1 MCVPTG
7 TRDWERPERAPYSAG
22 WAPRRQKSSRCSPRS
37 RSRGGLERRP
47 IDPRLWARNLDVG
60 NEAPATGF
68 GRGARGGG
76 AGVGVGC
83 AGPRR
88 TTGRANGAREQKNIL
103 AAAPAFGGSLDRTMG
118 RVCAG
123 WQGRGRAGSARG
135 FALVCA
141 PVRLFSRSPQL
152 LTLLW
157 PIVPSK
163 SLAPSVPDH
172 QSSRPIRMHGHL
184 RAPRS
189 EATKRQRR
197 RQRHALDERRHRRHV
212 SRAQARHRG
221 RQRTARTLHDRRR
234 LPASPQLEQRR
245 ISARALGGRDH
256 RGWPALPSPSGF
268 TANASKSAMQEAQ
281 ARREGDTPSANILAD
296 VGTSSP
302 QPPPHRPALR
312 RNLTLSSAMV
322 A

>member
-7 TRDWERPERAPYSAG
+7 TRDWERPERAPCSAG
-22 WAPRRQKSSRCSPRS
+22 WAPRRQKSSRCSARS

-103 AAAPAFGGSLDRTMG
+103 AAAPAFGGSLDMTMG

-135 FALVCA
+135 FALVCS
-141 PVRLFSRSPQL
+141 PVGLFVRSPCG
-152 LTLLW
+152 
-157 PIVPSK
+157 S
-163 SLAPSVPDH
+163 SLRFCGFVNRTRRSRFFGAVCVCSVLRVAV
-172 QSSRPIRMHGHL
+172 SSVGSD
-184 RAPRS
+184 A
-189 EATKRQRR
+189 
-197 RQRHALDERRHRRHV
+197 
-212 SRAQARHRG
+212 
-221 RQRTARTLHDRRR
+221 
-234 LPASPQLEQRR
+234 AS
-245 ISARALGGRDH
+245 S
-256 RGWPALPSPSGF
+256 
-268 TANASKSAMQEAQ
+268 
-281 ARREGDTPSANILAD
+281 
-296 VGTSSP
+296 
-302 QPPPHRPALR
+302 
-312 RNLTLSSAMV
+312 
-322 A
+322 

>member
-7 TRDWERPERAPYSAG
+7 TSDWERPERAPCSAG
-22 WAPRRQKSSRCSPRS
+22 WAPRRQKSSRCSARS

-103 AAAPAFGGSLDRTMG
+103 AAAPAFGGSLDMTMG

-135 FALVCA
+135 FALVCLL
-141 PVRLFSRSPQL
+141 VRLFVRSP
-152 LTLLW
+152 
-157 PIVPSK
+157 SAAA
-163 SLAPSVPDH
+163 LAGRATR
-172 QSSRPIRMHGHL
+172 SSERSPR
-184 RAPRS
+184 PRS
-189 EATKRQRR
+189 CPGLAAWAT
-197 RQRHALDERRHRRHV
+197 
-212 SRAQARHRG
+212 RAVYHLGVVTVCATWRG
-221 RQRTARTLHDRRR
+221 RL
-234 LPASPQLEQRR
+234 
-245 ISARALGGRDH
+245 
-256 RGWPALPSPSGF
+256 
-268 TANASKSAMQEAQ
+268 
-281 ARREGDTPSANILAD
+281 
-296 VGTSSP
+296 
-302 QPPPHRPALR
+302 
-312 RNLTLSSAMV
+312 V
-322 A
+322 AF

>member
-7 TRDWERPERAPYSAG
+7 TGDWERPERAPCSAG

-68 GRGARGGG
+68 GRSARGGG

-88 TTGRANGAREQKNIL
+88 TTGRANGAREQKKIL

-135 FALVCA
+135 FALVCYS
-141 PVRLFSRSPQL
+141 VGLICRSPL
-152 LTLLW
+152 AS
-157 PIVPSK
+157 PSAAWARG
-163 SLAPSVPDH
+163 SFR
-172 QSSRPIRMHGHL
+172 SSCPRLRP
-184 RAPRS
+184 P
-189 EATKRQRR
+189 
-197 RQRHALDERRHRRHV
+197 V
-212 SRAQARHRG
+212 
-221 RQRTARTLHDRRR
+221 DRR
-234 LPASPQLEQRR
+234 
-245 ISARALGGRDH
+245 
-256 RGWPALPSPSGF
+256 WC
-268 TANASKSAMQEAQ
+268 
-281 ARREGDTPSANILAD
+281 
-296 VGTSSP
+296 
-302 QPPPHRPALR
+302 
-312 RNLTLSSAMV
+312 
-322 A
+322 